1 MTLTTK
7 VQRFVASLFTA
18 THLVFDSTEREKTG
32 AFKGW
37 MSVKF
42 LGIPFYIN
50 FNFPKFIV

>member
-1 MTLTTK
+1 MTLTIK

-18 THLVFDSTEREKTG
+18 THLVFDKTEHEKTG

-37 MSVKF
+37 LSVKF

-50 FNFPKFIV
+50 FNFAKFVI